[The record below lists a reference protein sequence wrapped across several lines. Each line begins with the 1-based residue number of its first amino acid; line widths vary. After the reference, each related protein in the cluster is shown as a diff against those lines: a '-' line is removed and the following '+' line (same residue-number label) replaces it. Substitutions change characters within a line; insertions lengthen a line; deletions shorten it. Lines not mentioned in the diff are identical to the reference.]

1 MTTTPFNFDQI
12 QAWTREAGAIAL
24 SYYQTQLIRQQKSD
38 YSPVTKAD
46 EAVEKF
52 LIRKIQQSYDPRHY
66 GFIGEESGGDWQGK
80 EFIWAIDPIDGTRV
94 FIDGLPLWCISIGL
108 LRNGEPYRGLVY
120 LPVLDEIYYTN
131 DEGIAF
137 WNDRPLAGMLRTDW
151 DRDSFISVPSGIHR
165 YFDIDFW
172 RLRALGAVA
181 THHIYVARGAAV
193 AALHRQAKV
202 WDLAGAH
209 AILTAVGGTA
219 VYLDGKPISLSEI
232 LAEGVSQQAILAGHP
247 AVLDRLLPRIKPR
260 QLAKAA

>member
-1 MTTTPFNFDQI
+1 MTTTPFNFAKLQTWI
-12 QAWTREAGAIAL
+12 REAGVLAL
-24 SYYQTQLIRQQKSD
+24 NYYQTQLTRQHKD
-38 YSPVTKAD
+38 DHSPVTKAD
-46 EAVEKF
+46 EAVEEF
-52 LIRKIQQSYDPRHY
+52 LVGKIQQSYDPYTY
-66 GFIGEESGGDWQGK
+66 GFVAEESGGDWQGK
-80 EFIWAIDPIDGTRV
+80 EFVWAIDPIDGTRV

-108 LRNGEPYRGLVY
+108 LRNGEPYRGIVY
-120 LPVLDEIYYTN
+120 LPVVDEMYYTN

-137 WNDRPLAGMLRTDW
+137 WNDRPLAGMLRADW

-181 THHIYVARGAAV
+181 THHTYVARGAAV

-219 VYLDGKPISLSEI
+219 VYLDGKTISLPEI
-232 LAEGVSQQAILAGHP
+232 LADGVSRQPILAGHP
-247 AVLDRLLPRIKPR
+247 AIIEKLLPRIKPR
-260 QLAKAA
+260 QSVDTE